1 MRRLLVRS
9 FIMAA
14 VAGGFAVFAD
24 APAAAQVSTLDTHRT
39 RAVALF
45 DRRLEAASATR
56 TELTDD
62 WKKYQ
67 RACRGKVTT
76 GHGIGVVF
84 LRSELV
90 WFAQTLRDRQRN
102 DAGVPHAHDR
112 DEDALAAH
120 LPASCDQIDE
130 DARRRGIY
138 PGVMRDLK
146 RQYGFE

>member
-9 FIMAA
+9 CIMA
-14 VAGGFAVFAD
+14 VATGGLAVFAH
-24 APAAAQVSTLDTHRT
+24 APATAQVSTLDAHRA

-45 DRRLEAASATR
+45 DRRLGAASATR
-56 TELTDD
+56 TELSDD

-67 RACRGKVTT
+67 GACRGKVTT

-90 WFAQTLRDRQRN
+90 WFVQTLQIDNESTPECRMLTTGMKTRSQHISR
-102 DAGVPHAHDR
+102 
-112 DEDALAAH
+112 EL
-120 LPASCDQIDE
+120 DQIDE